1 MPRNLIFFKNYLS
14 SFDKK
19 LKNNK
24 LKPIDACLLFINNIQ
39 EIDKFII
46 GFTSLKE
53 FKEILKINYKKR
65 INLNFFDQFR
75 SNNVEIL
82 NPSNW

>member
-1 MPRNLIFFKNYLS
+1 MRVSIHQPNFVPWYPFFQKI
-14 SFDKK
+14 K
-19 LKNNK
+19 
-24 LKPIDACLLFINNIQ
+24 
-39 EIDKFII
+39 EVDKFII

-53 FKEILKINYKKR
+53 FKEILEINYKKR

-75 SNNVEIL
+75 SDNIEIL